1 MKKVKWNEVAMFM
14 CAVTGMMLVIMM
26 ILFGAG
32 CFGKASAAQVEQEPI
47 VKYVEVQKE
56 QMFDTSIIEAQWCGG
71 FEDGTV
77 RMVGAWWYA
86 DGVVEDEQGQLWGI
100 EQYIEQED
108 FLLLWIADNHTPNN
122 TTDDLIIKVW
132 REAY

>member
-1 MKKVKWNEVAMFM
+1 MLCCVALFVLGWEMKPADIQEVE
-14 CAVTGMMLVIMM
+14 VI
-26 ILFGAG
+26 
-32 CFGKASAAQVEQEPI
+32 
-47 VKYVEVQKE
+47 KYVEVQE
-56 QMFDTSIIEAQWCGG
+56 QKNFDTSIIEAQWCGG
-71 FEDGTV
+71 FCDGTV

-100 EQYIEQED
+100 EQSINTDD
-108 FLLLWIADNHTPNN
+108 FLLLWIADNNTPNN

>member
-1 MKKVKWNEVAMFM
+1 MKTKKYDVAIT
-14 CAVTGMMLVIMM
+14 VWSVVGMMLVVMM

-32 CFGKASAAQVEQEPI
+32 CFGKASAAHVEPE
-47 VKYVEVQKE
+47 VKYVEVIKQSG
-56 QMFDTSIIEAQWCGG
+56 FDTSIIENNWCGG
-71 FEDGTV
+71 FEDGVV

-100 EQYIEQED
+100 EQSINTDD
-108 FLLLWIADNHTPNN
+108 FLMLWIADNHTPNN
-122 TTDDLIIKVW
+122 TTDDIVIKVW

>member
-1 MKKVKWNEVAMFM
+1 MKKINWNEVTLT
-14 CAVTGMMLVIMM
+14 VWTVVGMMLVIMM

-32 CFGKASAAQVEQEPI
+32 CFGKASAAHEEQEPI
-47 VKYVEVQKE
+47 VKYVEVQK
-56 QMFDTSIIEAQWCGG
+56 QSGFDTSVIENNWCGD
-71 FEDGTV
+71 FCDGTI

-86 DGVVEDEQGQLWGI
+86 DGVVEDEQGQLWAV
-100 EQYIEQED
+100 EQSINTDD
-108 FLLLWIADNHTPNN
+108 FLMLWIADNNTPNN

>member
-1 MKKVKWNEVAMFM
+1 MKKINWYNVGTTFFTTLGA
-14 CAVTGMMLVIMM
+14 MLVIMM
-26 ILFGAG
+26 ILWAG
-32 CFGKASAAQVEQEPI
+32 GIFNTLATEQTEQEPI

-56 QMFDTSIIEAQWCGG
+56 QMFDTSIIETQWCGG
-71 FEDGTV
+71 CEDGTI

-86 DGVVEDEQGQLWGI
+86 DGVIEDELGQLWGI
-100 EQYIEQED
+100 EQNINTDD
-108 FLLLWIADNHTPNN
+108 FLLLWIADNNTPNN